1 MTINLEDDVVPK
13 VALLAKDV
21 ALHVLLPQLQVD
33 ERVHR
38 VVLHPGDLGRLQ
50 KDCSRWSL
58 LNTNKHTYVVF
69 L

>member
-13 VALLAKDV
+13 VALLAEDV

-33 ERVHR
+33 ERVDR
-38 VVLHPGDLGRLQ
+38 VVFHPPDLRRLQ
-50 KDCSRWSL
+50 KDFFMWSL